1 MRVPN
6 EIVTRVCERLD
17 VQDFDWVAACTEVY
31 LDVVESPPRPEPV
44 AWAKVQRVAANIR
57 SNLDSLTSIA
67 SVWADDLDE
76 ALAHPSVP
84 PHRVMRVCLKEVE

>member
-1 MRVPN
+1 MN
-6 EIVTRVCERLD
+6 DTWEGAID
-17 VQDFDWVAACTEVY
+17 NAMKAA
-31 LDVVESPPRPEPV
+31 DAIFGSPPRPEPV

-57 SNLDSLTSIA
+57 ANLDSLPSIA